1 MPLLT
6 IKDLSLGY
14 ESNKIIDNL
23 NFSINEGDYLSIV
36 GENGSGKTTL
46 MKTILGLQKP
56 LGGEI
61 IASNGLKTNQIGYL
75 PQQIQIQRDF
85 PASVKEIVLSGCQ
98 NQMGL
103 RPFYGKKEKELAL
116 CNMAQLDILE
126 LKDRCYRDLS
136 GGQQQRVLLARA
148 LCATQKLLLLDEPV
162 AGLDPNATLEMYN
175 TIAALNQKGITIIMI
190 SHDINSALFYSTH
203 ILHIGKS
210 IFFGTRD
217 EYISSKE
224 SRAFTEKEAVYA

>member
-1 MPLLT
+1 
-6 IKDLSLGY
+6 
-14 ESNKIIDNL
+14 
-23 NFSINEGDYLSIV
+23 
-36 GENGSGKTTL
+36 
-46 MKTILGLQKP
+46 
-56 LGGEI
+56 
-61 IASNGLKTNQIGYL
+61 
-75 PQQIQIQRDF
+75 
-85 PASVKEIVLSGCQ
+85 
-98 NQMGL
+98 MGL

-175 TIAALNQKGITIIMI
+175 TISALNQKGITIIMI